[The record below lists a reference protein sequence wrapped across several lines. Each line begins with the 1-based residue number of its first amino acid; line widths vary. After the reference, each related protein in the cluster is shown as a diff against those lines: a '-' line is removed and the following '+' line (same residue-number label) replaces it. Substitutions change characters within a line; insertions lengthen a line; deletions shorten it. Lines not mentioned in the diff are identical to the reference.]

1 MASSFFKMYKTSSIG
16 LRFFTVYGPYGRPDM
31 SLFKFINS
39 GLNNKKIEL
48 YNYGKHTR
56 DFTYIDDIV
65 NSIFL
70 LYQKNKKNKKSIYKI
85 FNIGNAK
92 PIKLKSFVNYI
103 EKIIGK
109 KLKIKYLPMQKGD
122 VEKTHSSP
130 DKLYKYINYK
140 PKTSVEEGIRNFY
153 EWYIKY
159 HK

>member
-1 MASSFFKMYKTSSIG
+1 MKLWHHLFKMYKTSSIG

-56 DFTYIDDIV
+56 DLHILMTLLTQFFCFTKKI
-65 NSIFL
+65 
-70 LYQKNKKNKKSIYKI
+70 KNKKSIYKI

-103 EKIIGK
+103 EK
-109 KLKIKYLPMQKGD
+109 L
-122 VEKTHSSP
+122 
-130 DKLYKYINYK
+130 
-140 PKTSVEEGIRNFY
+140 
-153 EWYIKY
+153 
-159 HK
+159 